1 MNIPLFLPHFL
12 FPPFFTPNRNHN
24 TPIFTNMQAIVYTRY
39 GSPDNLQLQE
49 VSKPVPKDNE
59 VLVKVYASSINS
71 WDWDN
76 LLGKH
81 FLVRLISGL
90 TKPRHT
96 ILGADVAGVVE
107 AVGKDVHDF
116 KPGDEVYGD
125 IAGAGFGCFAEYVAA
140 PAKLLAHKSPAMSFE
155 QAAALPQAGFLA
167 IQGLRYYG
175 GIKPGQQV
183 LINGAGGGV
192 GPLALQYA
200 KMNGCEVTCVDKAE
214 KLDILLSLGADHLV
228 DYTKEDYT
236 HTGKQYDYIL
246 DVIAHRKAAD
256 YRRALK
262 PGGVFSMIGGSM
274 GGLLLRM
281 MAIEPILAKFGSKKL
296 GIMGYRPNRAD
307 LELMNQLFEEGKFIP
322 VIDKTFSLEATAGAF
337 RYFGEGNFKGK
348 IVIKIAD
355 K

>member
-1 MNIPLFLPHFL
+1 MNA
-12 FPPFFTPNRNHN
+12 
-24 TPIFTNMQAIVYTRY
+24 PIFTNMKAIVYARY
-39 GSPDNLQLQE
+39 GLPDNLQLQE
-49 VSKPVPKDNE
+49 VPKPMPKDDE

-76 LLGKH
+76 LLGRQ
-81 FLVRLISGL
+81 LVVRLISGL
-90 TKPRHT
+90 TKPRH
-96 ILGADVAGVVE
+96 IIPGADVAGVVE
-107 AVGKDVHDF
+107 AVGKNVQDF

-140 PAKLLAHKSPAMSFE
+140 PAKLLAYKSPAMNFE
-155 QAAALPQAGFLA
+155 KAAALPQAGFLA
-167 IQGLRYYG
+167 IQGLKYYG
-175 GIKPGQQV
+175 GIQPGHQV

-200 KMNGCEVTCVDKAE
+200 KMTGCEVACVDKAE
-214 KLDILLSLGADHLV
+214 KLDMLSSLGADHV
-228 DYTKEDYT
+228 IDYTREDYT
-236 HTGKQYDYIL
+236 RTGKQYDYIL

-262 PGGVFSMIGGSM
+262 PDGVFSMIGGSM

-281 MAIEPILAKFGSKKL
+281 MAIEPILAKFSNKKL

-322 VIDKTFSLEATAGAF
+322 VIDKVFPLEQTAEAF
-337 RYFGEGNFKGK
+337 RYFGKGSFKGK
-348 IVIKIAD
+348 VVIKT
-355 K
+355 

>member
-1 MNIPLFLPHFL
+1 MNA
-12 FPPFFTPNRNHN
+12 
-24 TPIFTNMQAIVYTRY
+24 PIFTNMQAIVYTRY

-49 VSKPVPKDNE
+49 IPKPMPKDDE

-76 LLGKH
+76 LLGKQ
-81 FLVRLISGL
+81 LVVRLISGL
-90 TKPRHT
+90 SKPRHT
-96 ILGADVAGVVE
+96 IPGADVAGIVE
-107 AVGKDVHDF
+107 AVGKDVQDF

-140 PAKLLAHKSPAMSFE
+140 PAKLLAHKLPAMSFE

-167 IQGLRYYG
+167 IQGLQYYG
-175 GIKPGQQV
+175 GIQPGHQV

-200 KMNGCEVTCVDKAE
+200 KMTGCEVTCVDKAE
-214 KLDILLSLGADHLV
+214 KLDMLNSLGSDHV
-228 DYTKEDYT
+228 IDYTKEDYT
-236 HTGKQYDYIL
+236 RTGKQYDFIL

-262 PGGVFSMIGGSM
+262 PRGVFSMIGGSM

-281 MAIEPILAKFGSKKL
+281 IAIEPLLAKFSNKKL

-307 LELMNQLFEEGKFIP
+307 LELMNRLFEDGKFIP
-322 VIDKTFSLEATAGAF
+322 VIDKVFPLEQTAEAF
-337 RYFGEGNFKGK
+337 RYFGKGDFKGK
-348 IVIKIAD
+348 VVIKTSNE
-355 K
+355 

>member
-1 MNIPLFLPHFL
+1 MK
-12 FPPFFTPNRNHN
+12 
-24 TPIFTNMQAIVYTRY
+24 AIVYTRY
-39 GSPDNLQLQE
+39 GSPGNLLLQD
-49 VSKPVPKDNE
+49 VPKPMPKDNE
-59 VLVKVYASSINS
+59 VLVKVRAASINS

-81 FLVRLISGL
+81 LLVRLISGL

-96 ILGADVAGVVE
+96 IPGADVAGVVE
-107 AVGKDVHDF
+107 AVGKDVQGF

-125 IAGAGFGCFAEYVAA
+125 IAGAGFGCFAEYVTA
-140 PAKLLAHKSPAMSFE
+140 PAKLLAHKSSAMSFE

-175 GIKPGQQV
+175 GIQPGQQV

-200 KMNGCEVTCVDKAE
+200 KMTGCEVTCVDKAS
-214 KLDILLSLGADHLV
+214 KLDILYSLGADHLV

-236 HTGKQYDYIL
+236 RTGKQYDYIL

-262 PGGVFSMIGGSM
+262 AGGIFSMIGGSM

-281 MAIEPILAKFGSKKL
+281 MAIEPILAKFSNKKL
-296 GIMGYRPNRAD
+296 GIMGYRPNRPD
-307 LELMNQLFEEGKFIP
+307 LELMNHLFEEGKFIP
-322 VIDKTFSLEATAGAF
+322 VIDKVFPLEATSDAF

-355 K
+355 E

>member
-1 MNIPLFLPHFL
+1 MK
-12 FPPFFTPNRNHN
+12 
-24 TPIFTNMQAIVYTRY
+24 AIVYTRY

-49 VSKPVPKDNE
+49 VPKPVPKDNE

-76 LLGKH
+76 LLGRQ
-81 FLVRLISGL
+81 LIVRLISGWFS
-90 TKPRHT
+90 PRHK
-96 ILGADVAGVVE
+96 IPGADVAGVVE
-107 AVGKDVHDF
+107 AVGKDVLDF

-125 IAGAGFGCFAEYVAA
+125 IAGAGFGCLAEYVAA

-167 IQGLRYYG
+167 IQGLQYYG
-175 GIKPGQQV
+175 GIQPGQQV

-200 KMNGCEVTCVDKAE
+200 KMRGCIVTCVDKAS
-214 KLDILLSLGADHLV
+214 KLDILHSLGADHLA

-236 HTGKQYDYIL
+236 RSGKQYDYIL

-262 PGGVFSMIGGSM
+262 PGGIFSMIGGSM

-281 MAIEPILAKFGSKKL
+281 MAIEPLLAKFSNKKL
-296 GIMGYRPNRAD
+296 GIMGYHPNRAD
-307 LELMNQLFEEGKFIP
+307 LELMNKLFEEGKFIP
-322 VIDKTFSLEATAGAF
+322 VIDKVFPVEQTAEAF

-355 K
+355 E